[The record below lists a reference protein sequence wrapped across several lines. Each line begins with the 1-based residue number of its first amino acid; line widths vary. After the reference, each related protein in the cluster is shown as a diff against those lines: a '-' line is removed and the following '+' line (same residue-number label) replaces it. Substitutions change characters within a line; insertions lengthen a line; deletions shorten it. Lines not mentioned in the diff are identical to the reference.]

1 MTFREHV
8 RSTLARITT
17 TGSAYRVEYLMDS
30 LVDPDCVMVTLR
42 AWVNERDTGKE
53 SAVIFPRTLRGPMPE
68 GHLLL
73 ALHGLFLEFLE
84 HEAGEVWLVDGK
96 RPYDPHTS
104 SFAPLGQSAAELSA

>member
-1 MTFREHV
+1 
-8 RSTLARITT
+8 
-17 TGSAYRVEYLMDS
+17 
-30 LVDPDCVMVTLR
+30 
-42 AWVNERDTGKE
+42 
-53 SAVIFPRTLRGPMPE
+53 MPE